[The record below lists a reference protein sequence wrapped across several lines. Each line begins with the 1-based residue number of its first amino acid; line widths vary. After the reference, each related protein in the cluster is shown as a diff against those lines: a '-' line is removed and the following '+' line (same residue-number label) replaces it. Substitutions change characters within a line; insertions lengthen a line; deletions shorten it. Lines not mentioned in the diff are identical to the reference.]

1 MKPKYS
7 FLANWGYACA
17 GLRDIWA
24 NERSFRIEICLFIPL
39 ILAQI
44 LFKISLALHLLLV
57 ASLLFVLVM
66 ECINSAIERV
76 VDLAQPDFHPLAGAA
91 KDAAS
96 AAVNLAIILAIV
108 VWGAIFFGMLG

>member
-24 NERSFRIEICLFIPL
+24 NERSFRIEICLFVPL
-39 ILAQI
+39 I

-57 ASLLFVLVM
+57 VSLLFVLVV

-108 VWGAIFFGMLG
+108 VWGAIFLRMLG

>member
-39 ILAQI
+39 ILVQNW
-44 LFKISLALHLLLV
+44 LEISLALHLLLV
-57 ASLLFVLVM
+57 VSLLFVLVV

-76 VDLAQPDFHPLAGAA
+76 VDLVQPDFHPLAGAA

-96 AAVNLAIILAIV
+96 AAVNLAIILAV
-108 VWGAIFFGMLG
+108 VIWGAILLGIWR

>member
-24 NERSFRIEICLFIPL
+24 NERSFRIEICLFI
-39 ILAQI
+39 
-44 LFKISLALHLLLV
+44 SLALHLLLV
-57 ASLLFVLVM
+57 VSLLFVLVV
-66 ECINSAIERV
+66 ECLNSAIERV

-108 VWGAIFFGMLG
+108 VWGAIFLGMLG

>member
-24 NERSFRIEICLFIPL
+24 NERSFRIEICLFVPL

-44 LFKISLALHLLLV
+44 WLEISLALHLFLV
-57 ASLLFVLVM
+57 TSLLFVLVV

-76 VDLAQPDFHPLAGAA
+76 VDLVQPDFHPLAGAA

-96 AAVNLAIILAIV
+96 AAVNLAIILAVII
-108 VWGAIFFGMLG
+108 WGAILWGSWR

>member
-7 FLANWGYACA
+7 FLANWSYACA

-44 LFKISLALHLLLV
+44 WLEISLEQHLLLV
-57 ASLLFVLVM
+57 ISLIFVLVV

>member
-24 NERSFRIEICLFIPL
+24 NERSFRIEICLF
-39 ILAQI
+39 LAQI

-57 ASLLFVLVM
+57 VSLLFVLVV

-108 VWGAIFFGMLG
+108 VWGAIFLRMLG